1 MAAFLAHHQPITVV
15 ETISG
20 NTDFTGSENEAASQ
34 TFLAG
39 TPVYLVSGNVTAWT
53 GNTTQLI
60 AGISMED
67 AHNLSSAGKGA
78 PGPFTGVGFPGTGTT
93 FGSVPNETSA
103 VNIPRGAPFVTGQI
117 LFDKSVDDTIFEAM
131 FDNSNLGTSVGAT
144 PTQALV
150 GTLAGL
156 TADLTAPIYWY
167 VDGFK
172 TAAGAGVNNA
182 AVEIVGLSPIDGA
195 IPNGRVRFRFLKAVS
210 QYQQ

>member
-1 MAAFLAHHQPITVV
+1 MAAFLAHHAPITVV
-15 ETISG
+15 ITISG
-20 NTDFTGSENEAASQ
+20 NTDFTGMENEAASQ
-34 TFLAG
+34 TFIAG
-39 TPVYLVSGNVTAWT
+39 TPVYLVSGNITAWT

-67 AHNLSSAGKGA
+67 AHNLASAGLGA

-103 VNIPRGAPFVTGQI
+103 VNIPRGAPFVLGTI
-117 LFDKSVDDTIFEAM
+117 IFNKSVDDVIFEGQ
-131 FDNSNLGTSVGAT
+131 FDNSTLGTSVGAT

-156 TADLTAPIYWY
+156 SVDLTAPLYWY
-167 VDGFK
+167 VDGAK
-172 TAAGAGVNNA
+172 TTPGAGAANA
-182 AVEIVGLSPIDGA
+182 AIEIVGLNPIDGA

>member
-1 MAAFLAHHQPITVV
+1 MANFLAHHAPITVV
-15 ETISG
+15 QTISG

-39 TPVYLVSGNVTAWT
+39 TPVYLVSGNITAWT

-60 AGISMED
+60 AGVSMED
-67 AHNLSSAGKGA
+67 AHNLASAGLGA

-93 FGSVPNETSA
+93 FGSVPNEVSA

-117 LFDKSVDDTIFEAM
+117 LFNKSVDDTIFEAQ
-131 FDNSNLGTSVGAT
+131 FDNSVTGTALAAT

-156 TADLTAPIYWY
+156 TADLSAPIYWS
-167 VDGFK
+167 VDGSK
-172 TAAGAGVNNA
+172 TTPGTSATSAS
-182 AVEIVGLSPIDGA
+182 VEIVGLNPIDGA